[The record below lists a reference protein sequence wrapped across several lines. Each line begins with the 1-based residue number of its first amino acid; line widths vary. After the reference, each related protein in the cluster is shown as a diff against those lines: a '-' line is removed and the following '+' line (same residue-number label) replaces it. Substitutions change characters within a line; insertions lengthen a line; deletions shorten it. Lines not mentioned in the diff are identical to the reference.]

1 MIAIIDYGAGNIRSI
16 EKALEH
22 VGAVVQV
29 TDDAMVVSEAAAVV
43 LPGVGFGGTAMM
55 RMKERGLDDAI
66 RQATQQG
73 KPFLGICLGMQL
85 LADSHAEG
93 EVDGLGLFRGEVRR
107 IPAGLK
113 IPHMGWNSLQQVHA
127 GLPIFADI
135 PEDAYFYFA
144 HSYYVEPRDSEGIAA
159 VTDYGSPYCSVIV
172 TERVW
177 GTQFHPEK
185 SGLVGLQMLRNFVK
199 WERGCEHDSSA
210 SY

>member
-16 EKALEH
+16 EKALEY

-29 TDDAMVVSEAAAVV
+29 TGDRAVVARAQAVV
-43 LPGVGFGGTAMM
+43 LPGVGSGGAAMARM
-55 RMKERGLDDAI
+55 RQQGLDDAI
-66 RQATQQG
+66 RQATQQE

-85 LADSHAEG
+85 LADHHAEG

-107 IPAGLK
+107 IPHGPK
-113 IPHMGWNSLQQVHA
+113 IPHMGWNQVRPLHT
-127 GLPIFADI
+127 GLPIFAGI
-135 PEDAYFYFA
+135 PADAYFYFA
-144 HSYYVEPRDSEGIAA
+144 HSYYVEPLDQQGVAA

-185 SGLVGLQMLRNFVK
+185 SGTIGLHLLKNFVK
-199 WERGCEHDSSA
+199 WVNT
-210 SY
+210 

>member
-22 VGAVVQV
+22 IGATVQV
-29 TDDAMVVSEAAAVV
+29 TDDPTIVAEAQAVV
-43 LPGVGFGGTAMM
+43 LPGVGSGGAAMA
-55 RMKERGLDDAI
+55 RIVERGLDAAI

-85 LADSHAEG
+85 LADHHAEG
-93 EVDGLGLFRGEVRR
+93 EVDGLRLFRGEVRR
-107 IPAGLK
+107 IPHGPK
-113 IPHMGWNSLQQVHA
+113 IPHMGWNSVSPVRA
-127 GLPIFADI
+127 DLPIFADI
-135 PEDAYFYFA
+135 PPDAYFYFA
-144 HSYYVEPRDSEGIAA
+144 HSYYVEPQDQQGVAA

-185 SGLVGLQMLRNFVK
+185 SGAVGLQMLKNFVR
-199 WERGCEHDSSA
+199 WVTQSSA
-210 SY
+210 